1 MSINYTNP
9 SFFVMNEVNTYN
21 YIYSN
26 TFNYKY
32 RKYNDKKIYLKLK
45 YNDKG
50 KRIKSIT
57 I

>member
-1 MSINYTNP
+1 MSLNYPSLFVINNIN
-9 SFFVMNEVNTYN
+9 SYN
-21 YIYSN
+21 YIYPN

-32 RKYNDKKIYLKLK
+32 RKFNEKKIYLKLK
-45 YNDKG
+45 YNDNG